1 MICLPVEKPEERVV
15 RLRVEG
21 RVQELDVLGS
31 VHVDHSA
38 VCRSLELHF
47 QTLNKNNHLCD
58 DETVLKALA

>member
-1 MICLPVEKPEERVV
+1 
-15 RLRVEG
+15 
-21 RVQELDVLGS
+21 VLGS